1 MKPKTLRDRID
12 SFFSPGGRQA
22 RRSNRPSL
30 SVDILEE
37 RTVLSASSLALAQA
51 YSPPAAAMAGLTASN
66 ASSSGTVHKSP
77 AFYEFYTG
85 PKNRDLN
92 VVSATVRLVP
102 GKSLTLSGVM
112 QGKIVKNPSSTDQ
125 QSFYVFGIN
134 RHSPSAMTPFFQRPG
149 ITFDA
154 VVVVSVETSGLSAS
168 VTDLTNGTTTPI
180 DPRNIHIA
188 GKMVSVTVDPSL
200 LPTPAGGVDLAHSS
214 YNLWPRSD
222 LNFAPQPYHG
232 SSAASFIPEDG
243 MAPIGVVGGGHRRGA

>member
-1 MKPKTLRDRID
+1 MKTLRNQLRSI
-12 SFFSPGGRQA
+12 FSPGGRQA
-22 RRSNRPSL
+22 RRATCPSL

-37 RTVLSASSLALAQA
+37 RAVLSASASALYPALA
-51 YSPPAAAMAGLTASN
+51 SPHAAEIAALA

-102 GKSLTLSGVM
+102 GKMLTLTGVM
-112 QGKIVKNPSSTDQ
+112 QGKIDKNPPSTAQ
-125 QSFYVFGIN
+125 QSFYVFGID
-134 RHSPSAMTPFFQRPG
+134 RQSPAAMTPFYQRPG

-154 VVVVSVETSGLSAS
+154 VVEVSVQTSGLSAS
-168 VTDLTNGTTTPI
+168 VTDLTTGTTTAI

-188 GKMVSVTVDPSL
+188 GKTVSVTVDPSL
-200 LPTPAGGVDLAHSS
+200 LPTPSGGVDLAHST

-222 LNFAPQPYHG
+222 LNFAPQPNHG
-232 SSAASFIPEDG
+232 SSAASFVPEDA
-243 MAPIGVVGGGHRRGA
+243 MALIGVVGAGRRRGA